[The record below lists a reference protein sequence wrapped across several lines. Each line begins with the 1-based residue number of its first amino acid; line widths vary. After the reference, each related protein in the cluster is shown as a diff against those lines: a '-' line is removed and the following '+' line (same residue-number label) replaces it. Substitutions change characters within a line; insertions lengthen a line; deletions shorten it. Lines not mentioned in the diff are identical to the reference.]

1 MTPFVDWLGV
11 SCCTQKEKKM
21 SVVIDFVEKQI
32 RLESSHVNVTVI
44 LIDPR
49 QFI

>member
-11 SCCTQKEKKM
+11 SCCTQKKM
-21 SVVIDFVEKQI
+21 SVVTDFVEKQI

-44 LIDPR
+44 LTDPR
-49 QFI
+49 QSI